1 MADAAHRNH
10 DHRHLP
16 DTRRTLILALTVTV
30 GYALVEFFAGAAFHS
45 LALMSDAG
53 HMLSDALALGL
64 AAFASWVGSRPAG
77 GRHSYGFAR
86 AEVVAAFVN
95 GLAML
100 LIVVVIAV
108 ESISRLLD
116 PQPVTGL
123 GVMVVAIFGL
133 LANLFVA
140 FLISRGERNLNTR
153 AALIHVIGD
162 LIGSV
167 AAITAGAVIYYTG
180 WQPIDALLSLV
191 IALLIL
197 GSTVR
202 LLLDALHVLM
212 EGVPAGLR
220 IEEIGSAIG
229 GLTGISAVHD
239 LHVWN
244 ISSGQVALSA
254 HVGLDNLDNWAPLLE
269 SARLM
274 LQTRFGIA
282 HVTLQPEP
290 AGGINPGYR
299 ARVKILPHP
308 GDHGHGDD
316 DSGHGHGHDHD

>member
-1 MADAAHRNH
+1 MV
-10 DHRHLP
+10 
-16 DTRRTLILALTVTV
+16 TL
-30 GYALVEFFAGAAFHS
+30 GYALVEFIAGAAFHS

-77 GRHSYGFAR
+77 RRHSYGFAR

-108 ESISRLLD
+108 EAIGRLLD
-116 PQPVTGL
+116 PQPVGGL
-123 GVMVVAIFGL
+123 GVMIVAFVGL
-133 LANLFVA
+133 LANLFVV
-140 FLISRGERNLNTR
+140 FLIGRAERNLNTR
-153 AALIHVIGD
+153 AALIHVVGD
-162 LIGSV
+162 LVGSV
-167 AAITAGAVIYYTG
+167 AAITAGAVIYFTG

-191 IALLIL
+191 IAVLIL

-202 LLLDALHVLM
+202 LLFDALHVLM

-229 GLTGISAVHD
+229 AIAGVRAVHD

-254 HVGLDNLDNWAPLLE
+254 HVELDNLDNWAALLE
-269 SARLM
+269 SARQM
-274 LQTRFGIA
+274 LQTRFGVA

-299 ARVKILPHP
+299 ARVKIVPQH
-308 GDHGHGDD
+308 GDHGAGHHGR
-316 DSGHGHGHDHD
+316 GGRRDHER

>member
-1 MADAAHRNH
+1 VGDHAHRRH

-16 DTRRTLILALTVTV
+16 GTKQTLTVALVVTL
-30 GYALVEFFAGAAFHS
+30 GYALVEFIAGAAFHS

-64 AAFASWVGSRPAG
+64 AAFASWVGGRPG
-77 GRHSYGFAR
+77 GSRHSYGFAR

-108 ESISRLLD
+108 EAIGRLLD
-116 PQPVTGL
+116 PQPVSGL
-123 GVMVVAIFGL
+123 GVMIVAFVGL

-140 FLISRGERNLNTR
+140 FLIGRGEQNLNTR
-153 AALIHVIGD
+153 AALIHVVGD

-191 IALLIL
+191 IAVLIL

-202 LLLDALHVLM
+202 LVFEALHVLM

-229 GLTGISAVHD
+229 ALTGVRAVHD

-254 HVGLDNLDNWAPLLE
+254 HVQLDNLDNWAALME
-269 SARLM
+269 SARQM

-299 ARVKILPHP
+299 ARVKIIAQH
-308 GDHGHGDD
+308 GDRGIDHGRG
-316 DSGHGHGHDHD
+316 GRHDHEH

>member
-1 MADAAHRNH
+1 MADDAHRHH
-10 DHRHLP
+10 DHRHLSG
-16 DTRRTLILALTVTV
+16 TGRTLIFALVVTL
-30 GYALVEFFAGAAFHS
+30 GYALVEFIAGAAFHS

-77 GRHSYGFAR
+77 SRHSYGFAR

-108 ESISRLLD
+108 ESIERLLD
-116 PQPVTGL
+116 PQPVAGL
-123 GVMVVAIFGL
+123 GVMVVAILGL

-140 FLISRGERNLNTR
+140 LLIGRGERNLNTR
-153 AALIHVIGD
+153 GVLIHVIGD

-191 IALLIL
+191 IAVLIL

-220 IEEIGSAIG
+220 IEEIRSAIG
-229 GLTGISAVHD
+229 ALTGVRAVHD

-269 SARLM
+269 SARQM
-274 LQTRFGIA
+274 LQSRFAIA

-299 ARVKILPHP
+299 ARIKILPQHD
-308 GDHGHGDD
+308 DHGPDHGR
-316 DSGHGHGHDHD
+316 GHHHDHKH

>member
-1 MADAAHRNH
+1 MADNAHRH
-10 DHRHLP
+10 HAHQHLP
-16 DTRRTLILALTVTV
+16 GTRQMLIVALVVTL
-30 GYALVEFFAGAAFHS
+30 GYALVEFIAGAAFHS

-77 GRHSYGFAR
+77 SRHSYGFAR

-108 ESISRLLD
+108 ESIGRLLD
-116 PQPVTGL
+116 PQPVSGL
-123 GVMVVAIFGL
+123 GVMIVAFVGL

-140 FLISRGERNLNTR
+140 FLIGRGEQNLNTR
-153 AALIHVIGD
+153 ATLIHVVGD

-167 AAITAGAVIYYTG
+167 AAITAGAAIYYTG

-191 IALLIL
+191 IAVLIL

-202 LLLDALHVLM
+202 LVLDALHVLM

-229 GLTGISAVHD
+229 ALTGVRAVHD

-254 HVGLDNLDNWAPLLE
+254 HVQLENLDNWAALME
-269 SARLM
+269 SARQM

-299 ARVKILPHP
+299 ARVKIIAQH
-308 GDHGHGDD
+308 GDHGHG
-316 DSGHGHGHDHD
+316 HHHNHEH

>member
-1 MADAAHRNH
+1 MIFA
-10 DHRHLP
+10 LVV
-16 DTRRTLILALTVTV
+16 TL
-30 GYALVEFFAGAAFHS
+30 GYALVEFIAGAAFHS

-77 GRHSYGFAR
+77 TRHSYGFAR

-100 LIVVVIAV
+100 LMVVVIAV
-108 ESISRLLD
+108 ESIERLLD
-116 PQPVTGL
+116 PQPVAGL

-140 FLISRGERNLNTR
+140 FLIGRGESNLNTR
-153 AALIHVIGD
+153 GALIHVIGD

-191 IALLIL
+191 IAVLIL

-229 GLTGISAVHD
+229 ALTGVRAVHD

-269 SARLM
+269 SARKM
-274 LQTRFGIA
+274 LQSRFGIA

-299 ARVKILPHP
+299 ARIKILPQHD
-308 GDHGHGDD
+308 DHGPD
-316 DSGHGHGHDHD
+316 HGHGHDHEH